1 MTQKQMSKLEDQ
13 TQRQANFHAVKNISG
28 FSSSKIQE
36 QEQTAEASES
46 WLPGVYGDK
55 TEQTKY
61 IEKALF

>member
-36 QEQTAEASES
+36 QEQTQKLLNPDCQES
-46 WLPGVYGDK
+46 MEIK
-55 TEQTKY
+55 QSKQNT
-61 IEKALF
+61 